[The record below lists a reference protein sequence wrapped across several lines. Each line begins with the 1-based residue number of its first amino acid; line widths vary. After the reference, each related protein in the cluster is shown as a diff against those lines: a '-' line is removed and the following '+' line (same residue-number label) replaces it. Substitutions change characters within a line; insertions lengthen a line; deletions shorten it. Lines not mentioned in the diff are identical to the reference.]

1 MSPKGVDGAQRRIVF
16 VSYFMDL
23 ATKLHAHYHLHD
35 LELGSLQEVPGVQAP
50 PQFYTQM
57 SLIHIQVP
65 SMKQQRGFTL
75 IELVMVIV
83 ILGVLAAVAIPKFV
97 DLKSDARAAALQGV
111 AGALNSASA
120 INYAARSVKGA
131 TTATFA
137 IATCGDVANAMQ
149 GGLPADY
156 SITTAATTVA
166 SGVSGTCTVATV
178 SAPVLTT
185 TFTAIGITP

>member
-1 MSPKGVDGAQRRIVF
+1 MHRGTTF

-23 ATKLHAHYHLHD
+23 ANKLHAQLDVHG
-35 LELGSLQEVPGVQAP
+35 LELPHRPGFGRDLTTQRFPQSEFSTYLQVQN
-50 PQFYTQM
+50 
-57 SLIHIQVP
+57 
-65 SMKQQRGFTL
+65 MKQQRGFTL

-137 IATCGDVANAMQ
+137 IATCGDVPNAMQ
-149 GGLPADY
+149 GGLPSDY
-156 SITTAATTVA
+156 SITTAATAVA
-166 SGVSGTCTVATV
+166 SGVSGTCTLSTI
-178 SAPVLTT
+178 STPVLTT
-185 TFTAIGITP
+185 TFTAIGISP